1 MNIQASL
8 NSMLGDV
15 SRLAFSKEI
24 LGAAKSSKK
33 AGEET
38 KKAAEAQKQTEEIK
52 QSIFQKGN
60 VSPENLNMVETEIEK
75 YIKEYPEKFG
85 GTHPDLQIHK
95 TIDGKYVAR
104 AGQKRAKLE
113 TETVNRLREKTDN
126 KKNQTT
132 ALKERFEYFTD
143 EGPQVWEV

>member
-24 LGAAKSSKK
+24 LGAAKTSKK

-38 KKAAEAQKQTEEIK
+38 EKAAKAQKQTEEIK

-60 VSPENLNMVETEIEK
+60 VSPEDINMVETEIEN
-75 YIKEYPEKFG
+75 YIKEHPEKFAG
-85 GTHPDLQIHK
+85 PNQALLHK
-95 TIDGKYVAR
+95 TIGGDYVAR
-104 AGQKRAKLE
+104 AGQKRAKVEAE
-113 TETVNRLREKTDN
+113 TINRLREKTDN
-126 KKNQTT
+126 KKNQST